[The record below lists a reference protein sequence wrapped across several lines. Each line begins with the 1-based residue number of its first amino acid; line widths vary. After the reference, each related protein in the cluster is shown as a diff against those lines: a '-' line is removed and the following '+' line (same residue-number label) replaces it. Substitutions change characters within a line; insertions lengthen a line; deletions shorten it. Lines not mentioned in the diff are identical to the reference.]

1 MNGKPIDINCEELK
15 STNLTEHCQFPN
27 IDDIGSTSNY
37 IEDNES
43 LTQVLSKEFQT
54 SNEESQNE
62 EDIIPDRFLII
73 NKNLENVPHLIDC
86 NKNTDKKKITFK
98 ADQYLGKKRKHDK
111 FSEDDE
117 FRKIK
122 VMLKDALISFINNKI
137 TEKEIDL
144 NNICGKKAKDVNIK
158 NINQKIMIDNKIKTT
173 RKLFDTTIK
182 DFLSDKISGR
192 YSTYPKDFN
201 ERVLQKLY
209 ENESFKE
216 ILDKKI
222 LDCINHCIK
231 YCIKNENKKEEIENS
246 CLKGFEKEFKAQ
258 LDDLKTKNEQAYID
272 SINKLITEIEVIYK
286 NKKPKKKK
294 KVVDK

>member
-1 MNGKPIDINCEELK
+1 
-15 STNLTEHCQFPN
+15 
-27 IDDIGSTSNY
+27 
-37 IEDNES
+37 
-43 LTQVLSKEFQT
+43 VLSKEFQT

-246 CLKGFEKEFKAQ
+246 CLNGFEKEFKAQ
-258 LDDLKTKNEQAYID
+258 LDDLKTKYEQAYID

>member
-294 KVVDK
+294 K

>member
-37 IEDNES
+37 IEDNEDNES

-86 NKNTDKKKITFK
+86 NKNTDKKKITF
-98 ADQYLGKKRKHDK
+98 YLEKKRKHDK

-201 ERVLQKLY
+201 KRVLQKLY
-209 ENESFKE
+209 EYESFQ
-216 ILDKKI
+216 KI
-222 LDCINHCIK
+222 LDQKIIDCINYCIK
-231 YCIKNENKKEEIENS
+231 YCIKNENKKEETENS

-294 KVVDK
+294 K

>member
-222 LDCINHCIK
+222 IDCINHCIK
-231 YCIKNENKKEEIENS
+231 YCIKNENKKEETENS

-294 KVVDK
+294 K